1 MASKHIPRLY
11 LSEVSLKTANEPYQ
25 QDKAFG
31 LDVSSKNNPEMF
43 HYIAN
48 VLRLQVGEEFICFNG
63 YEDIDFYFT
72 IKQITKNTLTA
83 KLSGIKD
90 KHLGSNLN
98 NSGKI
103 TLCLCL
109 LKKEQMSDA
118 VRMATEIG
126 VDEILFIL
134 SDYSKQ
140 HLKLFNYNKVVEV
153 SISAASQC
161 GLSIV
166 PKIHQK
172 PISIESL
179 FLNNANLQPTS
190 PCNII
195 VANESLCLG
204 TKPSHLVNVV
214 SNFKNKYKDVAI
226 LIGPE
231 GGFSQEDNN
240 IIRTNKLNVVEVSL
254 GKNILRASTA
264 STALLFLASIVSN

>member
-1 MASKHIPRLY
+1 
-11 LSEVSLKTANEPYQ
+11 
-25 QDKAFG
+25 
-31 LDVSSKNNPEMF
+31 
-43 HYIAN
+43 
-48 VLRLQVGEEFICFNG
+48 
-63 YEDIDFYFT
+63 
-72 IKQITKNTLTA
+72 
-83 KLSGIKD
+83 
-90 KHLGSNLN
+90 
-98 NSGKI
+98 
-103 TLCLCL
+103 
-109 LKKEQMSDA
+109 
-118 VRMATEIG
+118 MATEIG

-195 VANESLCLG
+195 VANESLSLG
-204 TKPSHLVNVV
+204 AKPSHLVNLV
-214 SNFKNKYKDVAI
+214 SDFKAKYKDVAI

-240 IIRTNKLNVVEVSL
+240 VIRTNKLNVVEVSL

-264 STALLFLASIVSN
+264 STALLFLASIA